1 MKKQEKVVI
10 LRINEELKNEFN
22 NKAENNAM
30 TLSARIKYLMKLDVD
45 NKLKILN
52 NGN

>member
-1 MKKQEKVVI
+1 MKKQEKVIVI
-10 LRINEELKNEFN
+10 RIESDLKEKFN
-22 NKAENNAM
+22 KKAEDNMMA
-30 TLSARIKYLMKLDVD
+30 LSARIKYLMKLDVD